1 MIHTIVCEEHYM
13 DFNLH
18 KSEVINTSARPV
30 LSNLQ
35 GFRF

>member
-1 MIHTIVCEEHYM
+1 MINTIVCEEHCI
-13 DFNLH
+13 DFSLH
-18 KSEVINTSARPV
+18 KSEGINTSTMPV